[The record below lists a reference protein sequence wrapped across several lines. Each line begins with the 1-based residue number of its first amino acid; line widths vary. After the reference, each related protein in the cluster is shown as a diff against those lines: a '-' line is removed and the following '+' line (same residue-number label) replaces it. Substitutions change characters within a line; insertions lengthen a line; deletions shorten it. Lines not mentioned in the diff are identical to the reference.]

1 MGVVPCQM
9 EGFFPTDE
17 IMIELLKA
25 VDRKKGIHDE
35 FIKMKDYKE
44 LLENNPFAVI
54 DALRDVKNLYFLTG
68 FTGTLT
74 EINTITGQTDQ
85 DFYENYDM
93 FIISLE
99 HSPFFFS
106 APYSS
111 QIDAIEE
118 LKQDL
123 AALMPYLEMDPNLTR
138 NWGRLFGTI
147 DC

>member
-74 EINTITGQTDQ
+74 EINTQ
-85 DFYENYDM
+85 
-93 FIISLE
+93 
-99 HSPFFFS
+99 
-106 APYSS
+106 
-111 QIDAIEE
+111 
-118 LKQDL
+118 KQD
-123 AALMPYLEMDPNLTR
+123 
-138 NWGRLFGTI
+138 RLNAFISAIGLFFYI
-147 DC
+147 FSQLN